1 MGIPNN
7 ANDENSIQK
16 SQDVAPKKVKFD
28 PTVTT
33 DPPTKQTISSPDTET
48 LGNTDLAQLLLRQ
61 EDKILHKQAEIE
73 AVKIQVAESGFSNQQ
88 MVSIVEEFDKTLSQ
102 LIEEKEKCKMLLE
115 RKKEDKEEER
125 NQVLED
131 LASVER
137 ALSDHQR
144 KFQRTKEMISVF
156 RRNEDTLK
164 AAAESVF
171 TSVTK

>member
-48 LGNTDLAQLLLRQ
+48 LGNTDLAQLVLRHEDKLLEKDKLLARLG
-61 EDKILHKQAEIE
+61 DKILHKQAEIE

-102 LIEEKEKCKMLLE
+102 LIEEKE
-115 RKKEDKEEER
+115 EER

-131 LASVER
+131 LTSVER

-144 KFQRTKEMISVF
+144 KFQRTKE
-156 RRNEDTLK
+156 
-164 AAAESVF
+164 
-171 TSVTK
+171 